1 MIRKNVLELTFNV
14 LRTNNAFFK
23 TGSALFARLT
33 TLLGPSK
40 RYEIVAEEMLV
51 TLVKYF

>member
-14 LRTNNAFFK
+14 LRTNAFFK
-23 TGSALFARLT
+23 TRSALFARLT